1 MEFKQNTL
9 INQIEDEVKEKE
21 EQRILHE
28 KHGIEDENVVV
39 VEKPSLM
46 KFILKSIGFII
57 RLLITIVF
65 IGFAAVGIIGMVYT
79 EPRELILEIIING
92 FSNL

>member
-1 MEFKQNTL
+1 MEFKQNIL
-9 INQIEDEVKEKE
+9 MNQIEEEVKEQE
-21 EQRILHE
+21 EQRLLHE

-46 KFILKSIGFII
+46 KFILKTIGFLI
-57 RLLITIVF
+57 RLLITIIF
-65 IGFAAVGIIGMVYT
+65 IGFAAIGIIGMVYT
-79 EPRELILEIIING
+79 QPRELIFEIIING